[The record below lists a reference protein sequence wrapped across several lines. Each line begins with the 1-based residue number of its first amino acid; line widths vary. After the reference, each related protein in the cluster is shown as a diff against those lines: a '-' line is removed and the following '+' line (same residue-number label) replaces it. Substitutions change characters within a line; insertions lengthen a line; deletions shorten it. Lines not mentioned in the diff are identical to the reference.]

1 MIPQNVINQIK
12 QRRGR
17 RKLKKPP
24 KWLDPRNSERKY
36 RKLLRSLARELRKK
50 IKERLVP
57 RIPELI
63 QLVQQNTPNDST
75 RNDQF
80 IEILQ
85 NIIRSIEE
93 SMKPIEEEAIREM
106 EEIGEEINN
115 FNAQQFQKI
124 NQSVFGIDIFVDQPF
139 LRDQLELFARQNAQ
153 LIESITE
160 QELLQVSGVVERG
173 LLQGS
178 TFTDV
183 ARELSKRAGITGRR
197 ATLIARDQTQRLNSS
212 LTRLRQES
220 IGVEEYIWRTVGDER
235 VRPTHRAN
243 NGKTFRWD
251 RPPSVT
257 GHPGNDINCRCIPE
271 PVLEGII

>member
-1 MIPQNVINQIK
+1 MIPQNVINQIR
-12 QRRGR
+12 QRRGK
-17 RKLKKPP
+17 RKLKNPP
-24 KWLDPRNSERKY
+24 KWLDPRNAERKY
-36 RKLLRSLARELRKK
+36 RKLLRSLARELRRK
-50 IKERLVP
+50 IKDSLVP

-80 IEILQ
+80 LEILQ
-85 NIIRSIEE
+85 NIMRSIEE

-106 EEIGEEINN
+106 QEIGQEINN

-178 TFTDV
+178 SFTDV

-220 IGVEEYIWRTVGDER
+220 IGVEEYVWRTAGDER
-235 VRPTHRAN
+235 VRPTHKAN

-257 GHPGNDINCRCIPE
+257 GHPGNDINCRCIPQ

>member
-183 ARELSKRAGITGRR
+183 ARELSKRSGITGRR